1 MITLANALTAALAH
15 LQAHGP
21 GHSITVPLSAWDK
34 VPESLDAWC
43 LRRNLTYSQ
52 DGKNVTLSLDTT
64 APTPQ

>member
-34 VPESLDAWC
+34 IHCTPEGWC
-43 LRRNLTYSQ
+43 LRHGIIGTW
-52 DGKNVTLSLDTT
+52 DGKNFKLSLDTS
-64 APTPQ
+64 AGI